1 MFSGRFVQLEPLEA
15 HHAQSIAA
23 AGGIDRSTYEWIDVP
38 ATLLEAQQMVS
49 AQQAQPHPRTW
60 MAFVQRRIK
69 DNAVI
74 GMTNFLSIERW
85 NGPDANPTS
94 VEIGNTWLNPQALHS
109 PIDTESKLLLMTHA
123 FETWHVVRVQIRT
136 DARNDR
142 SRRALIRIGAQFE
155 GVLRNAQPGGGD
167 LGRGAPR
174 DSAVFSVLPHE
185 WPTIKAAMTA
195 RLG

>member
-15 HHAQSIAA
+15 HHAKSIAV

-38 ATLLEAQQMVS
+38 ATLLEAQQIVS
-49 AQQAQPHPRTW
+49 AYQAQPHPQPW
-60 MAFVQRRIK
+60 IAFVQRRSK
-69 DNAVI
+69 DSTVI
-74 GMTNFLSIERW
+74 GMTNFLSVERW
-85 NGPDANPTS
+85 DGPDANPTS

-123 FETWHVVRVQIRT
+123 FETWNVVRVQIRT

-155 GVLRNAQPGGGD
+155 GVLRNAQPGRGD

-174 DSAVFSVLPHE
+174 DSAVFSVLPNE
-185 WPTIKAAMTA
+185 WPTVKASMTA